1 MEEFIVNFN
10 GEKSVTCVIAGNLQE
25 AAYLFARLQIHAGEQ
40 ETQRD
45 FDRKPPIEVRTDSG
59 KRRLFRIKVSEIEK
73 NILHLSWENMDSIK
87 EEGAAND
94 SEY

>member
-59 KRRLFRIKVSEIEK
+59 KRRLFRIKVAEIDA
-73 NILHLSWENMDSIK
+73 NITRIAY
-87 EEGAAND
+87 EEMGVANV
-94 SEY
+94 